1 MKGSFSKCNV
11 GRVRDMLAENGI
23 DAPVQHVE
31 GGTGFDVRTDGLSTK
46 QRALVQRRLA
56 ELGITERKGESTND

>member
-1 MKGSFSKCNV
+1 MKGSISKGSV

-31 GGTGFDVRTDGLSTK
+31 GGTGFNVRTEGLSAR
-46 QRALVQRRLA
+46 QRALVQRRLE
-56 ELGITERKGESTND
+56 ELGITESKSDSAND